1 MQRNRSASLQEVSPG
16 SVSSEIASS
25 EIASSEKASPLNGS
39 VLVLNRFYMA
49 VHVVSVRR
57 AMVLLY
63 RELAEVI
70 NIEEGQYSNYD
81 FAAWVE
87 MSQFIHESLQT
98 DSEMKAPP
106 GGHDWIRSVNF
117 HIQVPRV
124 IRLSFYDKVPK
135 LTLRFNRR
143 NLFGRDKNTCQYC
156 GVVKPLSQLSFDHVT
171 PTSRGGK
178 TTWENVV
185 CCCLKC
191 NGKKGDK
198 TPQESGMKLIK
209 TPVRPRHNPLVS
221 VRLNNPKYEMW
232 RTFLG
237 GAETVTTVGAK

>member
-1 MQRNRSASLQEVSPG
+1 MEQSQVNASENV
-16 SVSSEIASS
+16 
-25 EIASSEKASPLNGS
+25 SPLNGS

-57 AMVLLY
+57 ALVLLY

-70 NIEEGQYSNYD
+70 NVEDGQYSNYD
-81 FAAWVE
+81 FESWVE
-87 MSQFIHESLQT
+87 MSQFIQESMREESASNGEQRLDQP
-98 DSEMKAPP
+98 DDR
-106 GGHDWIRSVNF
+106 DWIRSVNF
-117 HIQVPRV
+117 LIQVPRV

-156 GVVKPLSQLSFDHVT
+156 GLVKPLTQLSFDHVI

-198 TPQESGMKLIK
+198 LPKEANMKLIK
-209 TPVRPRHNPLVS
+209 TPVRPRHNPLIS

-237 GAETVTTVGAK
+237 GTESVTTVGSK

>member
-1 MQRNRSASLQEVSPG
+1 MEQTQTASPQSVSPE
-16 SVSSEIASS
+16 SVGP
-25 EIASSEKASPLNGS
+25 EKSSPLNGS

-70 NIEEGQYSNYD
+70 NIEDGQYLNYD
-81 FAAWVE
+81 FASWVE
-87 MSQFIHESLQT
+87 MSQFLHQSLASDASIDQ
-98 DSEMKAPP
+98 PP

-117 HIQVPRV
+117 PIQVPRV

-156 GVVKPLSQLSFDHVT
+156 GVAKPLSQLSFDHVI

>member
-1 MQRNRSASLQEVSPG
+1 MEQSQVSVASNNV
-16 SVSSEIASS
+16 
-25 EIASSEKASPLNGS
+25 SPLNGS

-57 AMVLLY
+57 ALVLLY

-70 NIEEGQYSNYD
+70 NVEDGQYSNYD

-87 MSQFIHESLQT
+87 MSQFILESLKE
-98 DSEMKAPP
+98 DSET
-106 GGHDWIRSVNF
+106 GGVGDEDNHRDWIRSVNF
-117 HIQVPRV
+117 PIQVPRV

-156 GVVKPLSQLSFDHVT
+156 GITKPLAQLSFDHVI

-191 NGKKGDK
+191 NGRKGDK
-198 TPQESGMKLIK
+198 LPKEANMKLIK
-209 TPVRPRHNPLVS
+209 KPVRPRHNPLIS
-221 VRLNNPKYEMW
+221 IRLNNPKYEMW

-237 GAETVTTVGAK
+237 GAESVTTVGAK

>member
-1 MQRNRSASLQEVSPG
+1 MEQSQMVAADN
-16 SVSSEIASS
+16 
-25 EIASSEKASPLNGS
+25 ASPLNGS

-57 AMVLLY
+57 ALVLLY

-70 NIEEGQYSNYD
+70 NVENGLYSNYD
-81 FAAWVE
+81 FASWVE
-87 MSQFIHESLQT
+87 MSQFVLESLE
-98 DSEMKAPP
+98 DEPDPMDAER
-106 GGHDWIRSVNF
+106 DWVRSVNF
-117 HIQVPRV
+117 SIQVPRV

-156 GVVKPLSQLSFDHVT
+156 GVAKPLAQLSFDHVI

-191 NGKKGDK
+191 NGKKGDQLPK
-198 TPQESGMKLIK
+198 EANMKLIK

-237 GAETVTTVGAK
+237 GSESVTTVGSK

>member
-1 MQRNRSASLQEVSPG
+1 MEQSQASAPSNDV
-16 SVSSEIASS
+16 
-25 EIASSEKASPLNGS
+25 SPLNGS

-57 AMVLLY
+57 ALVLLY

-70 NIEEGQYSNYD
+70 NVEDGQYHNYD

-87 MSQFIHESLQT
+87 MSQFIHESLEE
-98 DSEMKAPP
+98 DSAGD
-106 GGHDWIRSVNF
+106 GGGEDNHRDWIRSVNF
-117 HIQVPRV
+117 SIQVPRV

-143 NLFGRDKNTCQYC
+143 NLFGRDRNTCQYC
-156 GVVKPLSQLSFDHVT
+156 GVAKPLAQLSFDHVN

-198 TPQESGMKLIK
+198 LPKEANMKLIK
-209 TPVRPRHNPLVS
+209 KPVRPRHNPLIS
-221 VRLNNPKYEMW
+221 IRLNNPKYEMW

-237 GAETVTTVGAK
+237 GAESVTTVGAK

>member
-1 MQRNRSASLQEVSPG
+1 MEQ
-16 SVSSEIASS
+16 SELAPL
-25 EIASSEKASPLNGS
+25 ENASPLNGS

-57 AMVLLY
+57 ALGLLY

-70 NIEEGQYSNYD
+70 NIEDGQYANYD
-81 FAAWVE
+81 FEAWVE
-87 MSQFIHESLQT
+87 MSQFIYAEIEESSGEVNE
-98 DSEMKAPP
+98 DEDR
-106 GGHDWIRSVNF
+106 DWIRSVNF
-117 HIQVPRV
+117 PIQVPRV

-156 GVVKPLSQLSFDHVT
+156 GVVKPLAQLSFDHVV
-171 PTSRGGK
+171 PTSRGGE
-178 TTWENVV
+178 TSWENVV

-198 TPQESGMKLIK
+198 LPSEANMNLIK
-209 TPVRPRHNPLVS
+209 KPVRPRHNPLVT

-237 GAETVTTVGAK
+237 GGQSVAAVGSK